1 MTSTNNAAK
10 AATRKPPPGALKAYV
25 ASLTGTSLEYYDF
38 AIYSVASALVFP
50 KIFFPGNDE
59 FVALL
64 LSFSAFAVGYLARPI
79 GGVIFGRLGDKIG
92 RKYVLVFTLVL
103 IGVATVLIG
112 ALPDYSVIG
121 VAAPTILV
129 LLRLA
134 QGIGVG
140 GEWGGAV
147 LLSSEFG
154 DPNKRGFWSSAAQIG
169 PPAGNLMAN
178 GVLAVLAATLSDQ
191 AFLSWGWRVA
201 FLASALLVVFGLII
215 RLKLEETPVFKAIQA
230 QGDRPKAPIK
240 EVFTTEP
247 KALVAAAL
255 SRVCPDIL
263 YALFTVFVAVYAT
276 KQLGM
281 TTGNV
286 LSAILIGSAF
296 QLFLIPLAGALTDR
310 FNRRW
315 VYGIA
320 AAATAAYIPLFFL
333 MIQGKSV
340 AMLTIGTVIGLA
352 LHAFMYGPQAA
363 FITEQFPARLRYA
376 GSSLA
381 YTLAGVIG
389 GAVAPIIF
397 TALYGAAGGGWYLI
411 AVYIL
416 VAAVVT
422 IVGMLLGR
430 DPKPEEDV
438 RLVQG
443 THAQPAA

>member
-1 MTSTNNAAK
+1 MSAPHQAAP
-10 AATRKPPPGALKAYV
+10 RKLPPGALKAYI

-50 KIFFPGNDE
+50 KIFFPGNNE
-59 FVALL
+59 FVGLL

-92 RKYVLVFTLVL
+92 RKHVLVVTLVL
-103 IGVATVLIG
+103 IGAATVLIG

-121 VAAPTILV
+121 VAAPAILV

-154 DPNKRGFWSSAAQIG
+154 TASKRGFWSSAAQIG

-178 GVLAVLAATLSDQ
+178 GVLALLAATLSN
-191 AFLSWGWRVA
+191 AEFLSWGWRVA
-201 FLASALLVVFGLII
+201 FLASALLVIFGLLI

-230 QGDRPKAPIK
+230 HGEQPKAPIK
-240 EVFTTEP
+240 EVFTKEP
-247 KALVAAAL
+247 RALVAAAL
-255 SRVCPDIL
+255 SRVCPDVL

-286 LSAILIGSAF
+286 LGAILIGSAF
-296 QLFLIPLAGALTDR
+296 QLVLIPAAGALTDR
-310 FNRRW
+310 FNRRF
-315 VYGIA
+315 VYGA
-320 AAATAAYIPLFFL
+320 AAVGTAVYIPLFFL
-333 MIQGKSV
+333 MIEGKSV
-340 AMLTIGTVIGLA
+340 LMLTIGVVIGLA
-352 LHAFMYGPQAA
+352 FHAFMYGPQAA
-363 FITEQFPARLRYA
+363 YITEQFPARLRYA

-389 GAVAPIIF
+389 GAVAPLIF
-397 TALYGAAGGGWYLI
+397 TALYAATGSWFLI
-411 AVYIL
+411 AGYLGLSSL
-416 VAAVVT
+416 VTVIGLA
-422 IVGMLLGR
+422 LGR
-430 DPKPEEDV
+430 NPQTQEEE
-438 RLVQG
+438 RLLQESR
-443 THAQPAA
+443 A

>member
-1 MTSTNNAAK
+1 MTAPQKATPAAGK
-10 AATRKPPPGALKAYV
+10 RKLPPGALKAYI

-50 KIFFPGNDE
+50 KVFFPGNDE
-59 FVALL
+59 FVGLL

-92 RKYVLVFTLVL
+92 RKHVLVVTLML

-112 ALPDYSVIG
+112 ALPGYATLG
-121 VAAPTILV
+121 VAAPIILV

-154 DPNKRGFWSSAAQIG
+154 DAKRRGFWSSAAQIG

-178 GVLAVLAATLSDQ
+178 GVLALLAATLSNE

-201 FLASALLVVFGLII
+201 FLASALLVVFGLLI

-230 QGDRPKAPIK
+230 HGEQPKAPIK

-247 KALVAAAL
+247 RALVAAAL
-255 SRVCPDIL
+255 SRVCPDVL

-286 LSAILIGSAF
+286 LGAILIGSAF
-296 QLFLIPLAGALTDR
+296 QIFLIPAAGALTDR
-310 FNRRW
+310 FNRRL

-320 AAATAAYIPLFFL
+320 AVGTAAYIPLFFL
-333 MIQGKSV
+333 MIEGKSV
-340 AMLTIGTVIGLA
+340 VMLTIGVVIGLA
-352 LHAFMYGPQAA
+352 FHAFMYGPQAA
-363 FITEQFPARLRYA
+363 YITEQFPARLRYA

-389 GAVAPIIF
+389 GAIAPLVF
-397 TALYGAAGGGWYLI
+397 TALYAASGNWVLI
-411 AVYIL
+411 AGYL
-416 VAAVVT
+416 AVASIVT
-422 IVGMLLGR
+422 VIGLALGR
-430 DPKPEEDV
+430 NPQTEEEE
-438 RLVQG
+438 RLLQDA
-443 THAQPAA
+443 HA

>member
-1 MTSTNNAAK
+1 MTTHHTAAR
-10 AATRKPPPGALKAYV
+10 TGRKIPPGALKAYI

-59 FVALL
+59 FVGLL

-92 RKYVLVFTLVL
+92 RKQVLVVTLML

-154 DPNKRGFWSSAAQIG
+154 DANKRGFWSSAAQIG

-178 GVLAVLAATLSDQ
+178 GVLALLAATLTTE

-201 FLASALLVVFGLII
+201 FLASALLVVFGLLI
-215 RLKLEETPVFKAIQA
+215 RLKLEETPVFKAIAAHGEQ
-230 QGDRPKAPIK
+230 PKAPIT
-240 EVFTTEP
+240 EVFRKEP
-247 KALVAAAL
+247 RALVAAAL
-255 SRVCPDIL
+255 SRVCPDVL

-276 KQLGM
+276 KELGM

-286 LSAILIGSAF
+286 LTAILIGSAF

-310 FNRRW
+310 FNRRM

-320 AAATAAYIPLFFL
+320 AVGTALYIPLFFL
-333 MIQGKSV
+333 LIEGRSV
-340 AMLTIGTVIGLA
+340 LMLTIGVVIGLA

-389 GAVAPIIF
+389 GAVAPLIF
-397 TALYGAAGGGWYLI
+397 TALYGAASGGWYLI
-411 AVYIL
+411 AGYIAL
-416 VAAVVT
+416 TAVVT
-422 IVGMLLGR
+422 IVGMRLGR
-430 DPKPEEDV
+430 NPQPEADL
-438 RLVQG
+438 RLLHDNTQG
-443 THAQPAA
+443 SHA

>member
-1 MTSTNNAAK
+1 MTTFNPAPRTG
-10 AATRKPPPGALKAYV
+10 TRKIPAGALKAYI

-50 KIFFPGNDE
+50 KIFFPGNNE
-59 FVALL
+59 FVGLL

-92 RKYVLVFTLVL
+92 RKQVLVITLMV

-121 VAAPTILV
+121 VAAPIILV

-154 DPNKRGFWSSAAQIG
+154 DAKKRGFWSSAAQIG

-178 GVLAVLAATLSDQ
+178 GVLAILAATLSSE

-215 RLKLEETPVFKAIQA
+215 RLKLEETPVFKAIKAHGEQ
-230 QGDRPKAPIK
+230 PKAPIK
-240 EVFTTEP
+240 EVFTKEP
-247 KALVAAAL
+247 RALVAAAL
-255 SRVCPDIL
+255 SRVCPDVL

-276 KQLGM
+276 KELGM

-286 LSAILIGSAF
+286 LGAILIGSAF
-296 QLFLIPLAGALTDR
+296 QLVLIPAAGALTDR
-310 FNRRW
+310 FNRRL

-320 AAATAAYIPLFFL
+320 AAGTAAYIPLFFL
-333 MIQGKSV
+333 MVQGKSV
-340 AMLTIGTVIGLA
+340 LMLTVGVVIGLA
-352 LHAFMYGPQAA
+352 FHAFMYGPQAA
-363 FITEQFPARLRYA
+363 YITEQFPARLRYA

-389 GAVAPIIF
+389 GAVAPLIF
-397 TALYGAAGGGWYLI
+397 TALYAASGNWFPI
-411 AVYIL
+411 AVYL
-416 VAAVVT
+416 LAASVVT
-422 IVGMLLGR
+422 IVGLALGR
-430 DPKPEEDV
+430 DPHTDEEE
-438 RLVQG
+438 RLLQDS
-443 THAQPAA
+443 HA

>member
-10 AATRKPPPGALKAYV
+10 AVTRKPPPGALKAYI

-38 AIYSVASALVFP
+38 AIYSVASAAIFP

-103 IGVATVLIG
+103 IGVATILIG
-112 ALPDYSVIG
+112 VLPGYSMIG
-121 VAAPTILV
+121 VAAPIILV
-129 LLRLA
+129 MLRLA

-169 PPAGNLMAN
+169 PPAGNLLAN
-178 GVLAVLAATLSDQ
+178 GVLVVLAVSLGDE
-191 AFLSWGWRVA
+191 AFQSWGWRVA
-201 FLASALLVVFGLII
+201 FLASALLVGFGLLI

-230 QGDRPKAPIK
+230 KGDRPKAPIK

-263 YALFTVFVAVYAT
+263 YALFTVFMYVYA
-276 KQLGM
+276 KKMGM
-281 TTGNV
+281 TTGDV
-286 LSAILIGSAF
+286 LAAVLIGSAF
-296 QLFLIPLAGALTDR
+296 QLFMIPAAGALTDR

-320 AAATAAYIPLFFL
+320 AAATAAYVPLFFL

-340 AMLTIGTVIGLA
+340 GMLVLGTVIGLA
-352 LHAFMYGPQAA
+352 LHSFMYGPQAA

-389 GAVAPIIF
+389 GALAPVIF
-397 TALYGAAGGGWYLI
+397 TLLFGAAGGGWYLI

-416 VAAVVT
+416 VAAVIT

-438 RLVQG
+438 RLMQG

>member
-1 MTSTNNAAK
+1 MTTFNPAPRTG
-10 AATRKPPPGALKAYV
+10 TRKIPAGALKAYI

-50 KIFFPGNDE
+50 KIFFPGNNE
-59 FVALL
+59 FVGLL

-79 GGVIFGRLGDKIG
+79 GGVVFGRLGDKIG
-92 RKYVLVFTLVL
+92 RKQVLVITLMV

-121 VAAPTILV
+121 VAAPIILV

-154 DPNKRGFWSSAAQIG
+154 DAKKRGFWSSAAQIG

-178 GVLAVLAATLSDQ
+178 GVLAILAATLSNE

-230 QGDRPKAPIK
+230 HGEQPKAPIRD
-240 EVFTTEP
+240 VFTKEP
-247 KALVAAAL
+247 RALVAAAL
-255 SRVCPDIL
+255 SRVCPDVL

-276 KQLGM
+276 KELGM

-286 LSAILIGSAF
+286 LGAILIGSAF
-296 QLFLIPLAGALTDR
+296 QLVLIPAAGALTDR
-310 FNRRW
+310 FNRRL

-320 AAATAAYIPLFFL
+320 AAGTAAYIPLFFL
-333 MIQGKSV
+333 MVQGKSV
-340 AMLTIGTVIGLA
+340 LMLTVGVVIGLA
-352 LHAFMYGPQAA
+352 FHAFMYGPQAA
-363 FITEQFPARLRYA
+363 YITEQFPARLRYA

-389 GAVAPIIF
+389 GAVAPLIF
-397 TALYGAAGGGWYLI
+397 TALYAASGNWFPIAAYL
-411 AVYIL
+411 L
-416 VAAVVT
+416 VASVVT
-422 IVGMLLGR
+422 IVGLALGR
-430 DPKPEEDV
+430 DPHTDEEE
-438 RLVQG
+438 RLLQDS
-443 THAQPAA
+443 HA

>member
-1 MTSTNNAAK
+1 MSAQHQAAP
-10 AATRKPPPGALKAYV
+10 AAAPRKLPPGALKAYI

-50 KIFFPGNDE
+50 KIFFPGNNE
-59 FVALL
+59 FVGLL

-92 RKYVLVFTLVL
+92 RKHVLVVTLML
-103 IGVATVLIG
+103 IGAATVLIG

-121 VAAPTILV
+121 VAAPAILV

-154 DPNKRGFWSSAAQIG
+154 TASKRGFWSSAAQIG

-178 GVLAVLAATLSDQ
+178 GVLALLAAMLSN
-191 AFLSWGWRVA
+191 AEFLSWGWRVA
-201 FLASALLVVFGLII
+201 FLASALLVIFGLLI

-230 QGDRPKAPIK
+230 HGEQPKAPIK
-240 EVFTTEP
+240 EVFTKEP
-247 KALVAAAL
+247 RALVAAAL
-255 SRVCPDIL
+255 SRVCPDVL

-286 LSAILIGSAF
+286 LGAILIGSAF
-296 QLFLIPLAGALTDR
+296 QLVLIPAAGALTDR
-310 FNRRW
+310 FNRRV
-315 VYGIA
+315 VYGA
-320 AAATAAYIPLFFL
+320 AAVGTAVYIPLFFL
-333 MIQGKSV
+333 MIEGKSV
-340 AMLTIGTVIGLA
+340 LMLTIGVVIGLA
-352 LHAFMYGPQAA
+352 FHAFMYGPQAA
-363 FITEQFPARLRYA
+363 YITEQFPARLRYA

-389 GAVAPIIF
+389 GAVAPLIF
-397 TALYGAAGGGWYLI
+397 TALYAATGSWFLI
-411 AVYIL
+411 AGYLGLSSL
-416 VAAVVT
+416 VTVIGLA
-422 IVGMLLGR
+422 LGR
-430 DPKPEEDV
+430 NPQTQEEE
-438 RLVQG
+438 RLLQESR
-443 THAQPAA
+443 A

>member
-1 MTSTNNAAK
+1 MTTHHTAAR
-10 AATRKPPPGALKAYV
+10 TGRKIPPGALKAYI

-59 FVALL
+59 FVGLL

-79 GGVIFGRLGDKIG
+79 GGVVFGRLGDKIG
-92 RKYVLVFTLVL
+92 RKHVLVVTLLL
-103 IGVATVLIG
+103 IGIATVLIG
-112 ALPDYSVIG
+112 LLPDYSVIG

-154 DPNKRGFWSSAAQIG
+154 DARKRGFWSSAAQIG

-178 GVLAVLAATLSDQ
+178 GVLAVLAASLSTE

-201 FLASALLVVFGLII
+201 FLASALLVVFGLVI
-215 RLKLEETPVFKAIQA
+215 RLKLEETPVFKAIKAHGEQ
-230 QGDRPKAPIK
+230 PKAPIT
-240 EVFTTEP
+240 EVFRKEP
-247 KALVAAAL
+247 RALVAAAL
-255 SRVCPDIL
+255 SRVCPDVL

-276 KQLGM
+276 KELGM

-286 LSAILIGSAF
+286 LTAILIGSAF

-310 FNRRW
+310 FNRRL

-320 AAATAAYIPLFFL
+320 AVGTALYIPLFFL
-333 MIQGKSV
+333 MIEGKSV
-340 AMLTIGTVIGLA
+340 LMLTIGVVIGLA
-352 LHAFMYGPQAA
+352 FHAFMYGPQAA
-363 FITEQFPARLRYA
+363 YITEQFPARLRYA

-389 GAVAPIIF
+389 GAVAPLIF
-397 TALYGAAGGGWYLI
+397 TALYAASGDWFLI
-411 AVYIL
+411 AVYLL
-416 VAAVVT
+416 VASAVTV
-422 IVGMLLGR
+422 VGLALGR
-430 DPKPEEDV
+430 NPQTAEEE
-438 RLVQG
+438 RLL
-443 THAQPAA
+443 ADAASLA

>member
-1 MTSTNNAAK
+1 MTAAPHQATP
-10 AATRKPPPGALKAYV
+10 AAGKRRMPPGALKAYV

-50 KIFFPGNDE
+50 KVFFPGNDD
-59 FVALL
+59 VVGLL
-64 LSFSAFAVGYLARPI
+64 LSFSTFAVGYLARPI

-92 RKYVLVFTLVL
+92 RKHVLVTTLLL
-103 IGVATVLIG
+103 IGIATVLIG
-112 ALPDYSVIG
+112 ALPGYATIG
-121 VAAPTILV
+121 VAAPIILV

-154 DPNKRGFWSSAAQIG
+154 DPRKRGFWSSAAQIG

-178 GVLAVLAATLSDQ
+178 GVLAVLAATLSTED
-191 AFLSWGWRVA
+191 FLSWGWRIA
-201 FLASALLVVFGLII
+201 FLASAFLVGFGLLI

-230 QGDRPKAPIK
+230 HGEQPKAPIK
-240 EVFTTEP
+240 EVFTKEP
-247 KALVAAAL
+247 RALVAAAL
-255 SRVCPDIL
+255 CRVGPDVL
-263 YALFTVFVAVYAT
+263 YSLLTVFMAVYAT
-276 KQLGM
+276 KELGM
-281 TTGNV
+281 STSNV

-296 QLFLIPLAGALTDR
+296 QLFLIPAAGALTDR
-310 FNRRW
+310 FNRRL

-320 AAATAAYIPLFFL
+320 AAGTAAYIPLFFL

-340 AMLTIGTVIGLA
+340 FMLTVGIVIGLA
-352 LHAFMYGPQAA
+352 FHAFMYGPQAA

-389 GAVAPIIF
+389 GAVAPLVF
-397 TALYGAAGGGWYLI
+397 TALYASSGNWYLI
-411 AVYIL
+411 AGYL
-416 VAAVVT
+416 AVASIVT
-422 IVGMLLGR
+422 VIGLAIGRNPQTEEEERLLQ
-430 DPKPEEDV
+430 DA
-438 RLVQG
+438 
-443 THAQPAA
+443 HA